1 MQALK
6 FTFLIVTFVGCFRPL
21 SWTSVFRR
29 TVYNLYRIFII
40 TILYIFAFLQ
50 FMDLLLN
57 VDNPDDF
64 TNILYMALNVSVSG
78 FKLLIMWLNY
88 SSITTLIIT
97 LDEEPFKPLDPGELR
112 IRQKIDKII
121 RSNTLR
127 YSILIATSW
136 TFMSFMSLLT
146 DFRQRK
152 LTYREWVPY
161 DYSSYMLFCITY
173 IHQFI
178 STFYCASVNV
188 ACDTLIC
195 GFLMHVY
202 CQIEILEHRLK
213 KILDNQSIL
222 RSCIRHHNNIFE
234 SVIFF
239 NNNVTD
245 VHTCNF
251 VFFGH
256 LVKQR
261 KFLYCRFAYLVNAK
275 FSQIIGLQ
283 FIIST
288 LIICSN
294 LYQLSQS
301 SLNTDSIGLI
311 GFTCCMLT
319 EIFIY
324 CWFGHKIKSKS
335 VQLADS
341 VFQIKWPIMSNNV
354 KRSLLII
361 MKRTITPIEFTTAHI
376 ISLNL
381 DSFVTLLKTSYSAY
395 SLLVRI
401 KEK

>member
-234 SVIFF
+234 
-239 NNNVTD
+239 
-245 VHTCNF
+245 
-251 VFFGH
+251 
-256 LVKQR
+256 
-261 KFLYCRFAYLVNAK
+261 FAYLVNAK

>member
-1 MQALK
+1 MHVLK

-21 SWTSVFRR
+21 SWTSLFKRVI
-29 TVYNLYRIFII
+29 YNLYRIFII
-40 TILYIFAFLQ
+40 IILYIFAFLQ
-50 FMDLLLN
+50 FMDITLN

-78 FKLLIMWLNY
+78 YKLLIMWLNY
-88 SSITTLIIT
+88 KSVTTLIIK
-97 LDEEPFKPLDPGELR
+97 LNEEPFKPMNTDELK
-112 IRQKIDKII
+112 IRQKFDKII
-121 RSNTLR
+121 RCNTLR
-127 YSILIATSW
+127 YSILIASSW
-136 TFMSFMSLLT
+136 TFMSLMSLLT
-146 DFRQRK
+146 DFKNRK

-161 DYSSYMLFCITY
+161 DYSSYMVFCITY
-173 IHQFI
+173 AHQFL

-202 CQIEILEHRLK
+202 CQIEILEYRLK
-213 KILDNQSIL
+213 KILDDENIL
-222 RSCIRHHNNIFE
+222 AYCIHHHNSIF
-234 SVIFF
+234 
-239 NNNVTD
+239 
-245 VHTCNF
+245 
-251 VFFGH
+251 
-256 LVKQR
+256 
-261 KFLYCRFAYLVNAK
+261 KFACSINAK

-283 FIIST
+283 FITST

-335 VQLADS
+335 IQLVDS
-341 VFQIKWPIMSNNV
+341 IFQIKWPMLNNSV
-354 KRSLLII
+354 KKSLLII
-361 MKRTITPIEFTTAHI
+361 MKRTLVPIEFTTAHI

-395 SLLVRI
+395 NLLVRVQ
-401 KEK
+401 EK